1 MEITNQWYALAK
13 ISGIK
18 LCESLRLQYGF
29 DAISLMPT
37 NLYGPGDNYHPT
49 NSHVMASFIRRFCEA
64 KKFNLDQ
71 ISCWGTGSPFRE
83 FLHSDDL
90 GEAAVFVLENWD
102 PNAINAPLN
111 KKGEP
116 LLFLNV
122 GSGKE
127 ISIKDLATKIAN
139 LSNYKGVIKWDKTK
153 PDGTPRKLLDISRI
167 QKIGWEPK
175 ISLDEGINETIKILK
190 KEFIV

>member
-1 MEITNQWYALAK
+1 
-13 ISGIK
+13 
-18 LCESLRLQYGF
+18 
-29 DAISLMPT
+29 MPT
-37 NLYGPGDNYHPT
+37 NLYGPGDNYNAET
-49 NSHVMASFIRRFCEA
+49 SHVMASLI
-64 KKFNLDQ
+64 KKFCKASKES
-71 ISCWGTGSPFRE
+71 IPFVTCWGSGAPFRE